1 MFLIVFTLIALSH
14 LQTPETFISINKCQN
29 RQIGKVNKVPN
40 ATIIWITELVELL
53 NCFFHKVPVASIQT

>member
-1 MFLIVFTLIALSH
+1 MFLIVFTLIALSQ

-40 ATIIWITELVELL
+40 ATFIWITELL
-53 NCFFHKVPVASIQT
+53 NCFFHKVPVASIQN